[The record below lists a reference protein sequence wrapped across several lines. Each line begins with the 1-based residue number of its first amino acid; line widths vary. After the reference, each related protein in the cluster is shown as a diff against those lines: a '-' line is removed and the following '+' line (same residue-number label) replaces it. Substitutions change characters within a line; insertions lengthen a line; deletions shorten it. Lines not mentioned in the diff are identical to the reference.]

1 MKNKEVVI
9 IGSLKNELIE
19 KEIEKIAIA
28 CNLSFVELKESIE
41 KFENNCRNIADISK
55 DLIEAVALS
64 NFRLI
69 DYPKERTSVIPPNFY
84 RKKF

>member
-9 IGSLKNELIE
+9 IGNLKNELIE
-19 KEIEKIAIA
+19 KEILKVANAYNI
-28 CNLSFVELKESIE
+28 SFTELKESIE
-41 KFENNCRNIADISK
+41 LFTDICDLAPESMKENINSISS
-55 DLIEAVALS
+55 S
-64 NFRLI
+64 NFKLI